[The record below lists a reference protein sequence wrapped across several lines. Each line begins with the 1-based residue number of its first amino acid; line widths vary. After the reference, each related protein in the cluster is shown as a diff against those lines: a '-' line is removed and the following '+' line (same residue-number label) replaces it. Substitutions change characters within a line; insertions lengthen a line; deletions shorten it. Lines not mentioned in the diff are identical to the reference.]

1 MLSEPLTLECQATVV
16 RGITSRLDFTW
27 VRMDD
32 DSEVVLRTVVGANS
46 TGDSLVYI
54 DSYTTPFLNESD
66 IGVMY
71 FCMISLN
78 DGGLTILMDSTNF
91 TLDIFSEDIYKICIN
106 YARVNVCIFVHVGRP
121 ASYYPRTFFTSRVF
135 LLSYFL

>member
-27 VRMDD
+27 TRIDD
-32 DSEVVLRTVVGANS
+32 DSEVVLQTVVGINS

-66 IGVMY
+66 IDAMY
-71 FCMISLN
+71 FCIISLY
-78 DGGLTILMDSTNF
+78 DGLLEIVMDSSNF
-91 TLDIFSEDIYKICIN
+91 TLDTLFSEDTCNLYM
-106 YARVNVCIFVHVGRP
+106 
-121 ASYYPRTFFTSRVF
+121 
-135 LLSYFL
+135 L

>member
-1 MLSEPLTLECQATVV
+1 MLSLTPVNSPMLSEPLTLECQVIVV

-32 DSEVVLRTVVGANS
+32 DSEVILRTVVGANS

-78 DGGLTILMDSTNF
+78 DGRLEILMDSTNF
-91 TLDIFSEDIYKICIN
+91 TLDILSENTYM
-106 YARVNVCIFVHVGRP
+106 HV
-121 ASYYPRTFFTSRVF
+121 
-135 LLSYFL
+135 